1 MNTRADFLKD
11 AVETFHQ
18 EHERQFSFRQDKQPV
33 EIYQLHLR
41 AVGKTPKPSFTP
53 FEKVANASAE
63 PDARR
68 EVFFD
73 GQWHDTPVYVRD
85 TLVPGVELS
94 GPAIIDQL
102 DSTTVV
108 PPKTRAS
115 IDEWKNIRIQILDK
129 GAYA

>member
-1 MNTRADFLKD
+1 M
-11 AVETFHQ
+11 
-18 EHERQFSFRQDKQPV
+18 
-33 EIYQLHLR
+33 
-41 AVGKTPKPSFTP
+41 
-53 FEKVANASAE
+53 ANASAE

-108 PPKTRAS
+108 PPNTRAS